1 MAATLMYTALLD
13 KRLIHGGFS
22 PVENGVTML
31 NFYIVNTKLTV
42 MTKNKTFRSFPP
54 DNDILGLWEF

>member
-22 PVENGVTML
+22 PVENGVAML
-31 NFYIVNTKLTV
+31 NFYIVN
-42 MTKNKTFRSFPP
+42 NKTYCH
-54 DNDILGLWEF
+54 D